1 MARFTMTLPAGTQN
15 GRKFRLRGKGSPHLK
30 SEGRGDQ
37 YVTVKVVLPETL
49 DAYSRKL
56 IEELDKRHP
65 LQPRAQ
71 MRW

>member
-1 MARFTMTLPAGTQN
+1 MAGNSVCAA
-15 GRKFRLRGKGSPHLK
+15 KGAPHLK
-30 SEGRGDQ
+30 GDGRGDQ

-49 DAYSRKL
+49 DAYSRQL

-65 LQPRAQ
+65 LEPRAQ

>member
-1 MARFTMTLPAGTQN
+1 
-15 GRKFRLRGKGSPHLK
+15 LRGKGVPHLK
-30 SEGRGDQ
+30 GDGRGDQ

-65 LQPRAQ
+65 LEPRAQ